1 MINAIWS
8 LLAVLAGAFIAIQA
22 PINAGLSKG
31 LGSPVA
37 AAAFSFLSGTILLGL
52 IAFGL
57 ARTQGMPLN
66 WQGPALWLFATGGAL
81 GAVYVT
87 SVTVLTPRLGAATV
101 MAFAVTGQLVAG
113 VLLDRIGFLG
123 MAVREISLG
132 RVAGAVL
139 LIAGAL
145 MIRLF

>member
-1 MINAIWS
+1 MINALWS
-8 LLAVLAGAFIAIQA
+8 LLAVLAGTFIAVQA
-22 PINAGLSKG
+22 PINADLSKG

-37 AAAFSFLSGTILLGL
+37 AAAFSFLSGTVLLGL

-57 ARTQGMPLN
+57 TRTEGTSLN
-66 WQGPALWLFATGGAL
+66 WHGPALWLFVTGGAL

-87 SVTVLTPRLGAATV
+87 SVTVLTPRLGAAAV
-101 MAFAVTGQLVAG
+101 MAFVVTGQLLAG

-123 MAVREISLG
+123 MAVREISFG
-132 RVAGAVL
+132 RVAGAIL

>member
-1 MINAIWS
+1 MMNALWS
-8 LLAVLAGAFIAIQA
+8 LLAIIAGTFIAIQA
-22 PINAGLSKG
+22 PINADLSKG
-31 LGSPVA
+31 IGSPVA
-37 AAAFSFLSGTILLGL
+37 AAAFSFLSGTVLLGL

-57 ARTQGMPLN
+57 TRAGGTSLN
-66 WQGPALWLFATGGAL
+66 WHGPALWLFVTGGVL

-87 SVTVLTPRLGAATV
+87 SVTVLTPRLGAAAV
-101 MAFAVTGQLVAG
+101 MAFVVTGQLLAG

-123 MAVREISLG
+123 MAVREISFG

>member
-1 MINAIWS
+1 MNALWS
-8 LLAVLAGAFIAIQA
+8 LLAVLAGTFIAIQA
-22 PINAGLSKG
+22 PINADLSKG

-37 AAAFSFLSGTILLGL
+37 AAAFSFLSGTVLLGL

-57 ARTQGMPLN
+57 TRTEGASLN
-66 WQGPALWLFATGGAL
+66 WHGPALWLFVAGGAL

-87 SVTVLTPRLGAATV
+87 SVTVLTPRLGAAAV
-101 MAFAVTGQLVAG
+101 MAFVVTGQLLAG
-113 VLLDRIGFLG
+113 ILLDRVGFLG
-123 MAVREISLG
+123 MAAREISFG
-132 RVAGAVL
+132 RVAGAIL